1 MYTCE
6 TTSSEADATA
16 VTPDLPGP
24 FPSLLPSLAAPEL
37 RGLLRVAGDEF
48 SFSRILPELNPAAQV
63 FVVVIISVRLLAL
76 SGIPV
81 GRVGV
86 GVAVVGCI
94 AEQVSSVWLHFPC
107 RWTVGWSQL

>member
-1 MYTCE
+1 M
-6 TTSSEADATA
+6 
-16 VTPDLPGP
+16 
-24 FPSLLPSLAAPEL
+24 
-37 RGLLRVAGDEF
+37 
-48 SFSRILPELNPAAQV
+48 NPAAQV

-94 AEQVSSVWLHFPC
+94 AEQVSSVWLHSP
-107 RWTVGWSQL
+107 VGGQWVGLSFEQLHVELL